1 MKFAPIV
8 PRGCEDLLPKTGH
21 QICFSNY
28 AVEDYGY
35 CAQFRGRVEMGEFV
49 FMDHLI
55 YGSEAAELPTAD
67 QMLIAINRIRPT
79 AVVVP
84 DVPDSWIRTR
94 ASFGRWAPLLGRL
107 TAKVGV
113 LQGMTMPELFI
124 AAKYYDQ
131 RAQYIFIPKKLAKNV
146 GLSRAEIVRTLVDG
160 GALTWY
166 GSPRIHLLGAEYP
179 YDDIIALR
187 DNKWVI
193 GTDSAQPTS
202 LALRVC
208 TYEDAISAEAHKL
221 PKLVRR
227 YPNFYDIPR
236 EELAECYQQ
245 FSANVEW
252 MRIQC
257 GAHSNNLVQHAT
269 PMVSQD
275 TAIPLTE

>member
-8 PRGCEDLLPKTGH
+8 PRGCEDLMPKTGH

-28 AVEDYGY
+28 AVADYGY

-55 YGSEAAELPTAD
+55 YSSEAAELPTAD
-67 QMLIAINRIRPT
+67 QILGAINRIRPT

-84 DVPDSWIRTR
+84 DVPDSWPLTR
-94 ASFGRWAPLLGRL
+94 KAFEYWAPLLGRL
-107 TAKVGV
+107 TSKAGV
-113 LQGMTMPELFI
+113 LQGTTMPELFA

-131 RAQYIFIPKKLAKNV
+131 RATYIFIPKKLAKNV
-146 GLSRAEIVRTLVDG
+146 GLSRAEIVKTLIDG

-166 GSPRIHLLGAEYP
+166 GNPRIHLLGAEWP
-179 YDDIIALR
+179 YSDIMELR
-187 DNKWVI
+187 NNKWVI

-202 LALRVC
+202 LSLHGL
-208 TYEDAISAEAHKL
+208 TYEDAISAEVHKL

-227 YPNFYDIPR
+227 CPNFYDTPR
-236 EELAECYQQ
+236 EELVECSQQ
-245 FSANVEW
+245 FSVNVEW

-257 GAHSNNLVQHAT
+257 GGDSNNLVQHAT
-269 PMVSQD
+269 PTASPVM
-275 TAIPLTE
+275 AIPPTE